1 MNQFLNLDV
10 NGSRQFCE
18 ILAVTVSPL
27 LALLL
32 FSLAN
37 WLIYLS
43 YSAETGFASFVLNWN
58 LSGAFLEFFKKI
70 VCLYFG
76 SILRIHT
83 YQYQIPKNRGIKPNF
98 FEDLNFVF
106 KISIRII

>member
-27 LALLL
+27 LALSL

-37 WLIYLS
+37 WLI
-43 YSAETGFASFVLNWN
+43 
-58 LSGAFLEFFKKI
+58 
-70 VCLYFG
+70 
-76 SILRIHT
+76 
-83 YQYQIPKNRGIKPNF
+83 
-98 FEDLNFVF
+98 DLFY
-106 KISIRII
+106 